1 VIARGNAGAAPAVD
15 ATEGL
20 GREGRGWLAYAVAA
34 MLLLAATNFILGYI
48 AEKSAG
54 DPAASVKAAIVLW
67 LGTGL
72 LGVVGLLV
80 FKASGR
86 GFAGLPGKAP
96 LLLPL
101 AAGVTL
107 ALGMLLLKA
116 GLGANPLAKG
126 PIVAVT
132 SSNSLVVALLAWAL
146 LREKLSAGQWA
157 GFLVIVVGIVLVS
170 LGGGGRANRMALVF
184 AVMAML
190 LFGATNFFLKLA
202 GRRGCDSLTA
212 AVILWLAVGGCGM
225 LAVPGYRLAYSRLP
239 VLERPGLS
247 WLALLAGIFL
257 ALAML
262 GIKKA
267 VTLGPAGPAT
277 AVSGS
282 NAIAV
287 SILDLALLGH
297 WLPGLKLAGMLTAV
311 AGIAILALS
320 APLKKRPVAGPGG

>member
-1 VIARGNAGAAPAVD
+1 
-15 ATEGL
+15 
-20 GREGRGWLAYAVAA
+20 
-34 MLLLAATNFILGYI
+34 MLFLAATNFILGYV

-54 DPAASVKAAIVLW
+54 DAAASVKAAMVLW

-72 LGVVGLLV
+72 LGVAGAFV
-80 FKASGR
+80 FKVSGR
-86 GFAGLPGKAP
+86 GFSGLSGRAP

-101 AAGVTL
+101 VAGVTL

-116 GLGANPLAKG
+116 GLAANPLAKG
-126 PIVAVT
+126 PIVAVA
-132 SSNSLVVALLAWAL
+132 SSNSLVVALLAWAFF
-146 LREKLSAGQWA
+146 REKLSPGQWA
-157 GFLVIVVGIVLVS
+157 GFLVIVAGIVLVS
-170 LGGGGRANRMALVF
+170 LGGGGRASRTALAF
-184 AVMAML
+184 ACMAML

-202 GRRGCDSLTA
+202 GRQGCDSLTT
-212 AVILWLAVGGCGM
+212 AVVLWLAVGGCGL

-257 ALAML
+257 ALGML

-282 NAIAV
+282 NAILV
-287 SILDLALLGH
+287 GILDLALLGH
-297 WLPGLKLAGMLTAV
+297 GLPGLKLAGMLAAV
-311 AGIAILALS
+311 AGIVVLAL
-320 APLKKRPVAGPGG
+320 ARPQPKT

>member
-1 VIARGNAGAAPAVD
+1 MIF
-15 ATEGL
+15 
-20 GREGRGWLAYAVAA
+20 
-34 MLLLAATNFILGYI
+34 LAATNFLLGFV

-54 DPAASVKAAIVLW
+54 DPASSPKATMILW

-72 LGVVGLLV
+72 LGVVAALV

-86 GFAGLPGKAP
+86 GFTGLPERAP

-116 GLGANPLAKG
+116 GLAANPLAKG

-132 SSNSLVVALLAWAL
+132 SSNSLVVVLLAWIFV
-146 LREKLSAGQWA
+146 REKLSPGQWA
-157 GFLVIVVGIVLVS
+157 GLLVIVAGIVLVS
-170 LGGGGRANRMALVF
+170 LGGGGRANRTAIAF
-184 AVMAML
+184 ACLAML
-190 LFGATNFFLKLA
+190 LFGATNFILKLA
-202 GRRGCDSLTA
+202 GRRGCDSLTV
-212 AVILWLAVGGCGM
+212 AVVLWLTVGGCGV
-225 LAVPGYRLAYSRLP
+225 LAVAGYRLVYSRFP

-257 ALAML
+257 ALGML

-267 VTLGPAGPAT
+267 VTRGPAGPAT

-282 NAIAV
+282 NAILV
-287 SILDLALLGH
+287 SVLDLLLLGH
-297 WLPGLKLAGMLTAV
+297 GLPALKTAGMLTAV
-311 AGIAILALS
+311 AGIAVLALS
-320 APLKKRPVAGPGG
+320 GPLKKRPAAGQGE

>member
-1 VIARGNAGAAPAVD
+1 
-15 ATEGL
+15 
-20 GREGRGWLAYAVAA
+20 
-34 MLLLAATNFILGYI
+34 MMLLAATNFILGLV

-54 DPAASVKAAIVLW
+54 DPASSLKAAMILW

-72 LGVVGLLV
+72 LGVVAALI
-80 FKASGR
+80 FRISGR
-86 GFAGLPGKAP
+86 GFAGLTGKMP

-101 AAGVTL
+101 AAGITL

-132 SSNSLVVALLAWAL
+132 SSNSLVVMFLAWIFV
-146 LREKLSAGQWA
+146 REKLSSGQWA
-157 GFLVIVVGIVLVS
+157 GFLVIVAGIVLVS
-170 LGGGGRANRMALVF
+170 LGNGGRANRTAIAF
-184 AVMAML
+184 ACLAML

-202 GRRGCDSLTA
+202 GRRGCDSVTA
-212 AVILWLAVGGCGM
+212 AVVLWLAVGGCGL
-225 LAVPGYRLAYSRLP
+225 LAVPGYHLAYSRFP

-311 AGIAILALS
+311 AGIVILALS

>member
-1 VIARGNAGAAPAVD
+1 LIDRGSAGAAPAPG
-15 ATEGL
+15 ATAGH
-20 GREGRGWLAYAVAA
+20 GREGRGWLGYALAA

-54 DPAASVKAAIVLW
+54 DPGASVKAAIVLW

-72 LGVVGLLV
+72 LGGVGVLA
-80 FKASGR
+80 FTISGR
-86 GFAGLPGKAP
+86 GFAGLPGRAA

-116 GLGANPLAKG
+116 GLAANPLAKG

-146 LREKLSAGQWA
+146 LREKLSTGQWA
-157 GFLVIVVGIVLVS
+157 GFLIIVAGIVLVS
-170 LGGGGRANRMALVF
+170 LGGGGRAERMAIVL
-184 AVMAML
+184 ACLAML

-202 GRRGCDSLTA
+202 GRRGCDSVTA
-212 AVILWLAVGGCGM
+212 TVVLALAVGGCGL
-225 LAVPGYRLAYSRLP
+225 LAVFGYRLACSRLP
-239 VLERPGLS
+239 VLETPGLS
-247 WLALLAGIFL
+247 WLALLAGILL
-257 ALAML
+257 ALGML

-282 NAIAV
+282 NAVLV

-297 WLPGLKLAGMLTAV
+297 GLPGLKLAGMLLAV

-320 APLKKRPVAGPGG
+320 RPLKKRFAAATGG